1 LALESVKFTSKN
13 VEERSMWVDNLNK
26 VSSDFSQAQQIK
38 GEKSLNEVELT
49 SFRLQDISKYLMS
62 E

>member
-1 LALESVKFTSKN
+1 
-13 VEERSMWVDNLNK
+13 MWVDNLNK